1 MTSTAVRPSP
11 WAPLRRSTYRML
23 FLAQLGSNIGTWM
36 QTVAAQWLLVGRPDS
51 ATLVSLVQTASLLPV
66 FFLSLPAGVFA
77 DTMDRRKLLW
87 ITSTAVAV
95 CVGLLAILTAT
106 GGISPWVLLAF
117 TFVIGCGSAL
127 TGPAWQ
133 AIQPELV
140 PREEIPAAAALG
152 SITVNGARAV
162 GPAIAGFLVALLGP
176 APVFA
181 LNAVSFLGIAFA
193 TFAWHRPKSATRTDP
208 EPISEAIFSGLRY
221 LRAAPGVRRII
232 LRSVLFAAPA
242 SALWALLP
250 VAASS
255 RLGLGAGGYGVLLGA
270 LGIGA
275 VGGAVLLP
283 RLRAKFSANVV
294 LAASALTFGIGTL
307 AVGFFPLVVTAILL
321 IVAGIAWIMTLST
334 LNATLQLAVPAWVR
348 ARGMAAYIL
357 AFMGAQAIA
366 SFAWGL
372 VANGIGLHTTLA
384 ISAGLLV
391 LVAVSVRILPL
402 HSSTGTRDL
411 RIAPAMPE
419 PALVFEPDP
428 RDGPVLVSITYGVA
442 EPAVEDFLTAMR
454 DVELTRRRTG
464 AHRWRLYRD
473 GEDATRFVEQF
484 SVPSWGEHLRQHSDR
499 LTSSEQANLDRVLAL
514 SDTETHTVEHLFAT
528 RVHAAHAAQPEREHP
543 NTG

>member
-1 MTSTAVRPSP
+1 MTSP
-11 WAPLRRSTYRML
+11 WAPLRHSTYRML
-23 FLAQLGSNIGTWM
+23 FIAQLGSNVGTWM

-51 ATLVSLVQTASLLPV
+51 AAFVSLVQTASLLPV

-87 ITSTAVAV
+87 VTSTAVAV
-95 CVGLLAILTAT
+95 CVGVLAVFTAT
-106 GGISPWVLLAF
+106 GAMSPWLLLAF
-117 TFVIGCGSAL
+117 TFLIGCGSAL

-181 LNAVSFLGIAFA
+181 LNALSFLGIAFA
-193 TFAWHRPKSATRTDP
+193 TFAWHRPKPQAASDP
-208 EPISEAIFSGLRY
+208 EPLSEAIFSGLRY
-221 LRAAPGVRRII
+221 LRSALGVRRII
-232 LRSVLFAAPA
+232 ARSVLFAAPA

-275 VGGAVLLP
+275 VAGAVVLP
-283 RLRAKFSANVV
+283 RLRARFSANAV
-294 LAASALTFGIGTL
+294 LAISALTFGLGTL

-321 IVAGIAWIMTLST
+321 IVAGLAWIMTLST

-357 AFMGAQAIA
+357 AFMGAQAVA
-366 SFAWGL
+366 AFVWGL
-372 VANGIGLHTTLA
+372 LANAIGLRTTLA
-384 ISAGLLV
+384 IAAGLLV
-391 LVAVSVRILPL
+391 LAAASVRILPL
-402 HSSTGTRDL
+402 HGRTGTFDL
-411 RIAPAMPE
+411 SIAPAMPE

-428 RDGPVLVSITYGVA
+428 HDGPVLVSAVYRVA
-442 EPAVEDFLTAMR
+442 EGDIDEFLDAMR
-454 DVELTRRRTG
+454 PLELTRRRTG
-464 AHRWRLYRD
+464 AQQWRLYRD
-473 GEDATRFVEQF
+473 GADAARFVEQF
-484 SVPSWGEHLRQHSDR
+484 RVASWGEHLRQHSDR
-499 LTSSEQANLDRVLAL
+499 LTASEQANLDRVLAL
-514 SDTETHTVEHLFAT
+514 AETETHTVEHLFAT
-528 RVHAAHAAQPEREHP
+528 RTHRKHL
-543 NTG
+543 NTR

>member
-1 MTSTAVRPSP
+1 MTTSAATPISP
-11 WAPLRRSTYRML
+11 WAPLRRGTYRML

-66 FFLSLPAGVFA
+66 LFLSLPAGVFA

-87 ITSTAVAV
+87 VTSTVVAL
-95 CVGLLAILTAT
+95 CVGLLAVLTAV
-106 GGISPWVLLAF
+106 GGASPAVLLGF
-117 TFVIGCGSAL
+117 TFLIGCGSAL
-127 TGPAWQ
+127 TAPAWQ

-140 PREEIPAAAALG
+140 PRAEIPAAAALG

-181 LNAVSFLGIAFA
+181 LNAISFLGIAYA
-193 TFAWHRPKSATRTDP
+193 TFAWHRPKSETTSDP
-208 EPISEAIFSGLRY
+208 EPLSEAIFSGLRY

-275 VGGAVLLP
+275 VAGAVLLP
-283 RLRAKFSANVV
+283 RLRARYSANVV
-294 LAASALTFGIGTL
+294 LAASAVTFGIGTL
-307 AVGFFPLVVTAILL
+307 AVGFFPVVPTAVLL
-321 IVAGIAWIMTLST
+321 IVAGLAWIMTLST

-366 SFAWGL
+366 AFLWGL
-372 VANGIGLHTTLA
+372 LANGIGLGAALA

-391 LVAVSVRILPL
+391 LVAASVRILPL
-402 HSSTGTRDL
+402 HARTGTFDL
-411 RIAPAMPE
+411 RAAPPMPE
-419 PALVFEPDP
+419 PALVFEPAP
-428 RDGPVLVSITYGVA
+428 HDGPVLVSATYRVA
-442 EPAVEDFLTAMR
+442 DGDVDEFVAAMR
-454 DVELTRRRTG
+454 QVELTRRRTG
-464 AHRWRLYRD
+464 AQRWRLYRA
-473 GEDATRFVEQF
+473 GEDAARFVEQF
-484 SVPSWGEHLRQHSDR
+484 SVVSWGEHLRQHNDR
-499 LTSSEQANLDRVLAL
+499 LTASEQSSLDRVLAL
-514 SDTETHTVEHLFAT
+514 AETETRTVEHLFAMNVHPRQT
-528 RVHAAHAAQPEREHP
+528 RTNKE
-543 NTG
+543 

>member
-1 MTSTAVRPSP
+1 MTTTAARPSP
-11 WAPLRRSTYRML
+11 WAPLRRGTYRML

-66 FFLSLPAGVFA
+66 LFLSLPAGVFA
-77 DTMDRRKLLW
+77 DTMDRRRLLW
-87 ITSTAVAV
+87 VTSTVIAL
-95 CVGLLAILTAT
+95 CVGLLALLTAI
-106 GGISPWVLLAF
+106 GGMSPWVLLAF
-117 TFVIGCGSAL
+117 TFAIGCGSAL
-127 TGPAWQ
+127 TAPAWQ

-152 SITVNGARAV
+152 SITVNGARAI

-193 TFAWHRPKSATRTDP
+193 TFAWHRPKPATASDP
-208 EPISEAIFSGLRY
+208 EPLGEAIFSGLRY

-232 LRSVLFAAPA
+232 ARSVLFAAPA

-283 RLRAKFSANVV
+283 RLRARLSANVV
-294 LAASALTFGIGTL
+294 LASSALTFGIGTL
-307 AVGFFPLVVTAILL
+307 AVGFFPLVPTAILL
-321 IVAGIAWIMTLST
+321 IVSGTAWIMTLST

-366 SFAWGL
+366 SFVWGL
-372 VANGIGLHTTLA
+372 LAGGIGLRATLA

-391 LVAVSVRILPL
+391 LVAASVRVLPL
-402 HSSTGTRDL
+402 HARTGTFDL

-428 RDGPVLVSITYGVA
+428 HDGPVLVSATYRVA
-442 EPAVEDFLTAMR
+442 EHDVDEFLAAMR
-454 DVELTRRRTG
+454 QLELTRRRTG

-473 GEDATRFVEQF
+473 GADARRFVEQF

-514 SDTETHTVEHLFAT
+514 ADTEKHIVEHLFAT
-528 RVHAAHAAQPEREHP
+528 SVHAPHNRANKE
-543 NTG
+543 

>member
-1 MTSTAVRPSP
+1 MTSLSP
-11 WAPLRRSTYRML
+11 WAPLHRRIYRML
-23 FLAQLGSNIGTWM
+23 FIAQLGSNIGTWM

-51 ATLVSLVQTASLLPV
+51 ATFVSLVQTASLLPV

-87 ITSTAVAV
+87 VTSTAVAV
-95 CVGLLAILTAT
+95 CVGLLAVFTAT
-106 GGISPWVLLAF
+106 GAMSPWLLLGF
-117 TFVIGCGSAL
+117 TFLIGCGSAL

-193 TFAWHRPKSATRTDP
+193 TFAWHRPKPSTATDP
-208 EPISEAIFSGLRY
+208 EPLSEAIVSGLRY

-232 LRSVLFAAPA
+232 TRSVLFAAPA

-250 VAASS
+250 VAARS

-275 VGGAVLLP
+275 VAGAVVLP
-283 RLRAKFSANVV
+283 TLRARFSANAV
-294 LAASALTFGIGTL
+294 LAMSASTFGVGTL
-307 AVGFFPLVVTAILL
+307 AVGFFPLVVTALLL
-321 IVAGIAWIMTLST
+321 IVAGLAWIMTLST

-357 AFMGAQAIA
+357 AFMGAQAVA
-366 SFAWGL
+366 SFVWGL
-372 VANGIGLHTTLA
+372 VANGIGLRPTLA

-391 LVAVSVRILPL
+391 LVAVSVLLLPL
-402 HSSTGTRDL
+402 HSQTGTFDL
-411 RIAPAMPE
+411 TTAPAMPE
-419 PALVFEPDP
+419 PTLVFEPEAG
-428 RDGPVLVSITYGVA
+428 DGPVLVSAVYRVA
-442 EPAVEDFLTAMR
+442 ERDIDEFLTAMR
-454 DVELTRRRTG
+454 QLELTRRRG
-464 AHRWRLYRD
+464 GGRRWRLYRD
-473 GEDATRFVEQF
+473 GTDANRFVEQF
-484 SVPSWGEHLRQHSDR
+484 TVASWGEHLRQHRDR
-499 LTSSEQANLDRVLAL
+499 LTTSEQANLDRVVALAE
-514 SDTETHTVEHLFAT
+514 TETHTVEHLFAT
-528 RVHAAHAAQPEREHP
+528 RTHREHL
-543 NTG
+543 NTP